1 MAKKTYPT
9 THIPCVVNQNYY
21 SNDLRFI
28 DVMSLFRD
36 FQEKKDSKKKSK
48 NENSEKNIEC
58 KAKKL
63 KEALDAVYNQQH
75 HLTSLDLNNKDKY
88 NQVKLLSFNNQKS
101 DKEEKL
107 VFELCKKEIEKKPQY
122 YVKTGLY
129 TGIIYVGNLQ
139 FSIDTGYGVDNKQLL
154 LHRMLRYANN
164 IFIENDDKGNADKN
178 KENGGFP
185 LFEFLFLTSLQKAAI
200 LGFPQEYTKTK
211 FHELKVHGNIDVA
224 RYITNDIP
232 FKGKIASVKNE
243 RKYVQCVIDVLYFA
257 LKTVHDE
264 IKKENFSHL
273 SFVKSELQASYSGRR
288 PTAETIK
295 QALNHKALSNPM
307 YAEFKKTLKYAEVV
321 LRKHDMLETESE
333 NSMGISGYLMDVSS
347 LWEAYL
353 AALLRSNFP
362 DWNVKTQEELPLYK
376 DSFFKRSNYPDIV
389 MEKDGEYVILDAK
402 FKHMRLENSD
412 VDRSDLFQINSYA
425 GYYNLKYPGKV
436 KLCGLIYPLSKD
448 IQEEKTKTHLE
459 HLYGLGE
466 TELGESN
473 PQNKTKFIIDG
484 VYVGPKTTPGIKVS
498 DLGKSQN
505 NDEIKQETN
514 PKEQQI
520 DLKNSEEEF
529 IERLKELLN

>member
-1 MAKKTYPT
+1 MTKRKTTP
-9 THIPCVVNQNYY
+9 ISCVVNQNYY
-21 SNDLRFI
+21 SDNPFVI
-28 DVMSLFRD
+28 D
-36 FQEKKDSKKKSK
+36 EKSK
-48 NENSEKNIEC
+48 NSLSKYLGYSLLVKDLLDREKYKSI
-58 KAKKL
+58 
-63 KEALDAVYNQQH
+63 
-75 HLTSLDLNNKDKY
+75 SLI
-88 NQVKLLSFNNQKS
+88 SFNNQNAQKKDS
-101 DKEEKL
+101 NELVFGLHKKDLKEESY
-107 VFELCKKEIEKKPQY
+107 C

-129 TGIIYVGNLQ
+129 TGVIYVGD
-139 FSIDTGYGVDNKQLL
+139 FTFHIGTGYNLGTDSNKQEVLL
-154 LHRMLRYANN
+154 RRMLRYANN

-178 KENGGFP
+178 NENGGFP

-211 FHELKVHGNIDVA
+211 FHELKVHGNIDIA
-224 RYITNDIP
+224 RYIVNDIP

-257 LKTVHDE
+257 LKTVHEE
-264 IKKENFSHL
+264 IKKENFSRL

-295 QALNHKALSNPM
+295 QALNHRALSNPM

-321 LRKHDMLETESE
+321 LLKHDMLETETE
-333 NSMGISGYLMDVSS
+333 NAMGISGYLIDVSS

-353 AALLRSNFP
+353 AALLRNNFP

-376 DSFFKRSNYPDIV
+376 GSFFARPNYPDIV

-402 FKHMRLENSD
+402 FKHMRLEGND
-412 VDRSDLFQINSYA
+412 VDRADLFQINSYA

-436 KLCGLIYPLSKD
+436 KLCGLIYPLSENINNKN
-448 IQEEKTKTHLE
+448 ESHLA
-459 HLYGLGE
+459 HLYGLE
-466 TELGESN
+466 DSELGSIT

-484 VYVGPKTTPGIKVS
+484 IYVGPKTIPGIKVS
-498 DLGKSQN
+498 DLGKDQN
-505 NDEIKQETN
+505 NDDEQNTN

-520 DLKNSEEEF
+520 IDLKKSEEEF

>member
-1 MAKKTYPT
+1 MAMKK
-9 THIPCVVNQNYY
+9 IPCVINQNFY
-21 SNDLRFI
+21 SDEFY
-28 DVMSLFRD
+28 V
-36 FQEKKDSKKKSK
+36 DSSGI
-48 NENSEKNIEC
+48 ST
-58 KAKKL
+58 KL
-63 KEALDAVYNQQH
+63 KEYAGYK
-75 HLTSLDLNNKDKY
+75 LTTKNLNKKDKY
-88 NQVKLLSFNNQKS
+88 SQVKLLSFDNQES

-107 VFELCKKEIEKKPQY
+107 AFELCKKEIDKDGEKESQY
-122 YVKTGLY
+122 YVRTGLY

-139 FSIDTGYGVDNKQLL
+139 FSIDTGYGVDDKQLL
-154 LHRMLRYANN
+154 LRRMLRYANN
-164 IFIENDDKGNADKN
+164 IFIENDDKGKADKN
-178 KENGGFP
+178 NENGGFP

-200 LGFPQEYTKTK
+200 LGFPQEYTKTR
-211 FHELKVHGNIDVA
+211 FHELKVHGNVDIA
-224 RYITNDIP
+224 RYIVSDIP

-257 LKTVHDE
+257 LKTVHEE
-264 IKKENFSHL
+264 IKKENFSRL

-295 QALNHKALSNPM
+295 QALNHRALSNPM

-353 AALLRSNFP
+353 AALLRSSFP
-362 DWNVKTQEELPLYK
+362 DWNVKTQEELSLYK
-376 DSFFKRSNYPDIV
+376 GSFFARHNYPDIV

-402 FKHMRLENSD
+402 FKHMRLEGND
-412 VDRSDLFQINSYA
+412 VDRADLFQINSYA

-436 KLCGLIYPLSKD
+436 KLCGLIYPLSND
-448 IQEEKTKTHLE
+448 IQKENTKVHLE
-459 HLYGLGE
+459 HLYGLDE
-466 TELGESN
+466 SALGKSN

-498 DLGKSQN
+498 DLGKDQN
-505 NDEIKQETN
+505 TDDEQNTN

-520 DLKNSEEEF
+520 IDLKKSEEEF

>member
-1 MAKKTYPT
+1 MSPRNAVKN
-9 THIPCVVNQNYY
+9 IPCVVNQNYY

-36 FQEKKDSKKKSK
+36 IQAKEDSKKKKKAEQIKK
-48 NENSEKNIEC
+48 N
-58 KAKKL
+58 L
-63 KEALDAVYNQQH
+63 DEARFR
-75 HLTSLDLNNKDKY
+75 LTSLDLNNKDKY
-88 NQVKLLSFNNQKS
+88 NQVKLLSFNNQES

-107 VFELCKKEIEKKPQY
+107 VFELCKKEIEKKSQY
-122 YVKTGLY
+122 YVRTGLY

-139 FSIDTGYGVDNKQLL
+139 FSIDTGYGVDDKQLL
-154 LHRMLRYANN
+154 LRRMLRYANN
-164 IFIENDDKGNADKN
+164 IFIENDDKGKADKN
-178 KENGGFP
+178 NENGGFP

-200 LGFPQEYTKTK
+200 LGFPQEYTKTR
-211 FHELKVHGNIDVA
+211 FHELKVHGNVDIA
-224 RYITNDIP
+224 RYIVSDIP

-264 IKKENFSHL
+264 IKKENFSRL
-273 SFVKSELQASYSGRR
+273 SFVKSELQASYSGRC

-362 DWNVKTQEELPLYK
+362 DWNVKTQEELFLYK
-376 DSFFKRSNYPDIV
+376 ESFFARHNYPDIV

-402 FKHMRLENSD
+402 FKHIRLEGND
-412 VDRSDLFQINSYA
+412 VDRADLFQINSYA

-448 IQEEKTKTHLE
+448 IQEEKTKTKTHLE

-505 NDEIKQETN
+505 NDEVKQETN